1 MEIER
6 NVIIDLLPL
15 YYSDEASPETRA
27 LVSEHLERDQDLAQ
41 LAKQWKARLPDSPP
55 APVSPDAQALAYQ
68 EAKRQIANR
77 VITLA
82 AIIGIGGLALL
93 TAALVGA
100 MFLIGM

>member
-1 MEIER
+1 MDLKR

-15 YYSDEASPETRA
+15 YLADEASAETQA
-27 LVSEHLERDQDLAQ
+27 LVKEHLERDPELAQ
-41 LAKQWKARLPDSPP
+41 LAQRWKERLPGSPP

-68 EAKRQIANR
+68 AAKRQIANR

-93 TAALVGA
+93 TAAFIGA